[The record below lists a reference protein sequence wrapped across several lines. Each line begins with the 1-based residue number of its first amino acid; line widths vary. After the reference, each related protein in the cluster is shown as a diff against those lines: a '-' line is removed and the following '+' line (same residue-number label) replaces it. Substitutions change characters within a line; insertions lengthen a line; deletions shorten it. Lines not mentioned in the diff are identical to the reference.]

1 MNTDINNIYS
11 SAQKKKEKSKGPK
24 GPPSP
29 ANLKKQQ
36 IKAEKKLKENITS
49 KPFNMG
55 NIKNLANVKND
66 VPDSP
71 IPKTDS
77 RASSA

>member
-1 MNTDINNIYS
+1 MNTDIDNIYS
-11 SAQKKKEKSKGPK
+11 SASRKKEKSQKTKGPA
-24 GPPSP
+24 SP

-55 NIKNLANVKND
+55 NIKNF
-66 VPDSP
+66 
-71 IPKTDS
+71 
-77 RASSA
+77 